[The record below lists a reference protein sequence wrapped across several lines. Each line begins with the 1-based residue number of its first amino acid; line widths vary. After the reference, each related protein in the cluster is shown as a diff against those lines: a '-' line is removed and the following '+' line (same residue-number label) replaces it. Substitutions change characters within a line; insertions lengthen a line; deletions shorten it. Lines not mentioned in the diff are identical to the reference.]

1 MRKAGQMGTV
11 RSRPRTKISQTATL
25 KKTQSKRVRIQRKG
39 RLPKEDKKTITAVAG
54 MRPAGLSS
62 TAKIVTDP
70 RIERQPRPERAAN
83 TRKSAQG
90 ALPLSSLGNAI
101 TALRIV
107 RIPTEKVHVCHFG
120 LPRRRPAQ
128 RSQRATQPGVSRVP
142 PIPPWLVHVAD
153 FMSDTT

>member
-11 RSRPRTKISQTATL
+11 KSRPRTKISQTATL

-70 RIERQPRPERAAN
+70 RITKKLYQSNFPNLPPSSSELLKRTDFAVIKKPRKKRFLGRFDVHGL
-83 TRKSAQG
+83 RKFF
-90 ALPLSSLGNAI
+90 LPLLC
-101 TALRIV
+101 LQLQHRD
-107 RIPTEKVHVCHFG
+107 G
-120 LPRRRPAQ
+120 LPHGSRLFPDAARPKNLFD
-128 RSQRATQPGVSRVP
+128 P
-142 PIPPWLVHVAD
+142 
-153 FMSDTT
+153 

>member
-70 RIERQPRPERAAN
+70 RITKKLYQSNFPNLPPSSSELLKRTDFAVIKKPRKKKTAEQHREIARTHAEGRPDVVVVNRVEAEK
-83 TRKSAQG
+83 TSEGHEHQTGPKI
-90 ALPLSSLGNAI
+90 SLI
-101 TALRIV
+101 LDHR
-107 RIPTEKVHVCHFG
+107 
-120 LPRRRPAQ
+120 
-128 RSQRATQPGVSRVP
+128 
-142 PIPPWLVHVAD
+142 
-153 FMSDTT
+153 